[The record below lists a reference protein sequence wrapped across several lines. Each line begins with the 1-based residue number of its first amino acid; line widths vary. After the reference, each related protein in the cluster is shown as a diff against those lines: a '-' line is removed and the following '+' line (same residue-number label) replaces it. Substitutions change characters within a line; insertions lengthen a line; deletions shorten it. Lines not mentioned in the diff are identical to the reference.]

1 MSQTPGVQVW
11 VIDARYIATATHLA
25 FVCSSK
31 GCGVYVTFRLS
42 VSYSASRLRVFPVS
56 FESFEVSFL
65 SFEAAPYAKMS
76 KDRRHRLLRAA
87 PPDCTPNVRTLSQR
101 TPCEHFRAV
110 PGIISISRSLRL
122 PVCQVSWEAG
132 WGSSVRSPRDQRPNA
147 NHGRPP
153 PLSSAHI
160 RRRGRPRSV

>member
-25 FVCSSK
+25 FICSSK

-76 KDRRHRLLRAA
+76 KDRRHRLFGAA
-87 PPDCTPNVRTLSQR
+87 PPHCTPNVRTLSQR
-101 TPCEHFRAV
+101 TTCEHFRAV
-110 PGIISISRSLRL
+110 PGIISISLE
-122 PVCQVSWEAG
+122 PG